1 MGWLI
6 SCWLTQ
12 SPMCIILYTDL
23 VSVGSYHLT
32 QCALVT
38 AAVWC
43 GVVSSVHYTTP
54 VPQKFVAFAAVTS
67 AAAAAPRD
75 ASGRTATLFFWMQ
88 SHSSL
93 QPNRLGL
100 TGARGC
106 ALLLSP
112 SAGGVLEKQWN
123 NSVAVSFGCSGFGSR
138 STGKGLMRR
147 LSSCILCFNYS
158 SPVIR
163 SVPSCIL
170 SAKPGETGS
179 RSVGWER

>member
-1 MGWLI
+1 M
-6 SCWLTQ
+6 Q
-12 SPMCIILYTDL
+12 DHRDN
-23 VSVGSYHLT
+23 HL
-32 QCALVT
+32 
-38 AAVWC
+38 AVC

-54 VPQKFVAFAAVTS
+54 VPQKFVAFAAITS
-67 AAAAAPRD
+67 AAAPRD
-75 ASGRTATLFFWMQ
+75 ASGRTATLFFSECNITQ
-88 SHSSL
+88 FAPTKQTGSHWRWRPWL
-93 QPNRLGL
+93 CL
-100 TGARGC
+100 C
-106 ALLLSP
+106 LLLSS
-112 SAGGVLEKQWN
+112 SAAVLEKQWN

-179 RSVGWER
+179 RSVG

>member
-1 MGWLI
+1 V
-6 SCWLTQ
+6 Q
-12 SPMCIILYTDL
+12 DHRDN
-23 VSVGSYHLT
+23 HL
-32 QCALVT
+32 
-38 AAVWC
+38 AVY

-54 VPQKFVAFAAVTS
+54 VPQKFVAFAAITS
-67 AAAAAPRD
+67 AAAPRD
-75 ASGRTATLFFWMQ
+75 ASGRTATLFFFLNAI

-100 TGARGC
+100 TGAGARGC
-106 ALLLSP
+106 ALVLSS
-112 SAGGVLEKQWN
+112 SAGVLEKQWN

-179 RSVGWER
+179 RSVG